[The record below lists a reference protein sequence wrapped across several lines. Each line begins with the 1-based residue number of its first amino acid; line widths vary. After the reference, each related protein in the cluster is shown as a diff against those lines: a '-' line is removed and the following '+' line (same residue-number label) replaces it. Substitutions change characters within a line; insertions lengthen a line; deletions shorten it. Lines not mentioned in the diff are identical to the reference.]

1 LRSLIGDK
9 LGQWD
14 LVIAQVEFAY
24 NNSMNRS
31 TSKGPFMV
39 VYGRYPKGVVELVK
53 FPKVED
59 TRSDNVD
66 NFAKIIHDI
75 HEQVRKKLQ

>member
-31 TSKGPFMV
+31 TSKGPFQV